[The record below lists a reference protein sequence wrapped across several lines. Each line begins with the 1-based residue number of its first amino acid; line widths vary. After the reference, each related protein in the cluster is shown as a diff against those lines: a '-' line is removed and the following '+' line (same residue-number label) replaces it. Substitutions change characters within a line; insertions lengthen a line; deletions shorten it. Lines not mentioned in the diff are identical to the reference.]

1 MKTLRI
7 VLAALCC
14 AFAVSAS
21 AAVKP
26 GILSSSTI
34 VYSAKAETEEGSA
47 MAEYLNS
54 KLPYKLAV
62 ADDANYTG
70 KKAICFVHSENIGL
84 WEYSITYKKG
94 NLVIDGGSCWAMQK
108 AADIVAEKL
117 ANAKKLTGFSLAG
130 TVEGEFLFPIAEGA
144 DLRILDDNI
153 WDYSKD
159 TIPPVW
165 KEIGYDCR
173 DCNRG
178 PQYAQLVRAYMPDVY
193 TMQEYNRHMDNV
205 LLPLL
210 QKYGYA
216 HTDTGTEEHWNNT
229 PILYNTATLEM
240 VDALYCLYTPE
251 RWSNHGSKSYTWAV
265 FKRKSDG
272 KTFAVLNTHLWW
284 KGDKAQPGST
294 EARASQVCLMIAEAK
309 IIKAKYNCP
318 IFVTGDMNCEENTL
332 PIRLFLDEGF
342 VPCYKAATVYGNLE
356 NGHHIC
362 APGDGYSRVS
372 RRKGA
377 ERSVGAIDHCF
388 IWNAGETEVLVFDC
402 LTPYFTVPLTDHY
415 PNLIDA
421 RL

>member
-14 AFAVSAS
+14 AFAVSVS

-251 RWSNHGSKSYTWAV
+251 RWSNHGSKSYT
-265 FKRKSDG
+265 
-272 KTFAVLNTHLWW
+272 
-284 KGDKAQPGST
+284 
-294 EARASQVCLMIAEAK
+294 
-309 IIKAKYNCP
+309 
-318 IFVTGDMNCEENTL
+318 
-332 PIRLFLDEGF
+332 
-342 VPCYKAATVYGNLE
+342 
-356 NGHHIC
+356 
-362 APGDGYSRVS
+362 
-372 RRKGA
+372 
-377 ERSVGAIDHCF
+377 
-388 IWNAGETEVLVFDC
+388 
-402 LTPYFTVPLTDHY
+402 
-415 PNLIDA
+415 
-421 RL
+421 